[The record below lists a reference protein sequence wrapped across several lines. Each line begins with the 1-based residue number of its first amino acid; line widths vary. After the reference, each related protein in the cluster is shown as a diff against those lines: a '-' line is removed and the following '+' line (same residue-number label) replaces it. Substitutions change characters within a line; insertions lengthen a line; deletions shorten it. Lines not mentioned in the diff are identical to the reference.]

1 MNLDPAIAPT
11 PIVVSPET
19 TVLAAIAAMQPIARS
34 SRSGDRQPAWESS
47 ANCVIVVD
55 GRQVVGILTAS
66 DVVRLTVAQR
76 PLESIAIAEV
86 MTQPV
91 VTLEKTPT
99 ATVAA
104 AIARLRQ
111 YSIRHLPVV
120 NHQGELVGLVT
131 QDSIFALMETGFAPG
146 AETEA
151 ELPLAPVPFAWEM
164 ELQASQHYLSDIL
177 NNTKACICSFRL
189 YANGTS
195 EYDYYSQG
203 SELIYGYSPQAF
215 KAQAKLWAS
224 RVLPED
230 LETVVLPA
238 AQAVYAGQT
247 HIDLEFRFRHS
258 DGALRW
264 IAESVTSRW
273 DQAQRCW
280 IVTTV
285 AVDTSDRKQA
295 EIALQ
300 ASEDRFRAVFEQ
312 AAVGINQADAS
323 GRFIQANQYF
333 CDLLGYTE
341 AELLSLRYQDIIHPD
356 DLARDRPLHV
366 RQFRGELNNF
376 TAERRYRHKSGEWIW
391 TEMTLSVVRNEAG
404 QILSDLAVA
413 VDIRDRKQAEIALQA
428 SEARFRAVFEQA
440 AVGINQAD
448 TSGRYI
454 QANQYFCDLLGYT
467 QSELLTFSYQDITHP
482 EDLAR
487 AQARQFQGELGAFTT
502 ERRYRHRSGEWIWTE
517 LTRSLIRDEAGQ
529 VVSDL
534 AIVVDIRDRKR
545 AELALRQSEAKS
557 RAILSVL
564 PDLMFRL
571 GADGRYREVINSC
584 PELELFF
591 KGRDP
596 VGKRLVDFVPAD
608 IATRELSVTRQALA
622 TGALQCYEQQ
632 FETSDGRRYEEVRVV
647 KSGDDEVLY
656 MIRDISDRKQAQ
668 AQIIHNSLHDPLTG
682 LPNRTLLSDRLN
694 AAIHRAQRHPHYQ
707 YAVLFLDLDRFKGI
721 NDSLGHGVGDQLLMA
736 IAQKLRTHI
745 RAADVAARLGG
756 DEFVLLLED
765 IDGPDKAVAVA
776 ERILADCQTPLML
789 EGHEVLTGVSIGIA
803 IGAER
808 YTAAAELIRDADIA
822 MYRAKH
828 RQRGTYQFFDP
839 AMHTQVLAQ
848 HTLEVE
854 LYRAIEQNELT
865 VYYQPVMDLEQD
877 RLMGF
882 EALVRWPHPTQ
893 GLLTPDV
900 FLPCAEATGLIVS
913 LDHWVLRQTCRQLS
927 IWQQQF
933 PHCAPLCMGINLSAQ
948 NFATVSLLEDIDAVL
963 AETGISGNCLNLEI
977 TENMLIQDME
987 KAAYLLTQL
996 ADRGIGIS
1004 IDDFGMGY
1012 SSLQYLHRFP
1022 LTHLKIDRSFVQH
1035 LDSDSRDYAMVQM
1048 ILGLSQQLG
1057 LSAIAEGIET
1067 PQQLHL
1073 IRAMGCQFAQG
1084 YLFSKPLPA
1093 AEIDTYLG
1101 FSEKG

>member
-1 MNLDPAIAPT
+1 
-11 PIVVSPET
+11 
-19 TVLAAIAAMQPIARS
+19 
-34 SRSGDRQPAWESS
+34 
-47 ANCVIVVD
+47 
-55 GRQVVGILTAS
+55 
-66 DVVRLTVAQR
+66 
-76 PLESIAIAEV
+76 
-86 MTQPV
+86 
-91 VTLEKTPT
+91 
-99 ATVAA
+99 
-104 AIARLRQ
+104 
-111 YSIRHLPVV
+111 
-120 NHQGELVGLVT
+120 
-131 QDSIFALMETGFAPG
+131 
-146 AETEA
+146 
-151 ELPLAPVPFAWEM
+151 
-164 ELQASQHYLSDIL
+164 
-177 NNTKACICSFRL
+177 
-189 YANGTS
+189 
-195 EYDYYSQG
+195 
-203 SELIYGYSPQAF
+203 
-215 KAQAKLWAS
+215 
-224 RVLPED
+224 
-230 LETVVLPA
+230 
-238 AQAVYAGQT
+238 
-247 HIDLEFRFRHS
+247 
-258 DGALRW
+258 
-264 IAESVTSRW
+264 
-273 DQAQRCW
+273 
-280 IVTTV
+280 V
-285 AVDTSDRKQA
+285 AV
-295 EIALQ
+295 
-300 ASEDRFRAVFEQ
+300 
-312 AAVGINQADAS
+312 G
-323 GRFIQANQYF
+323 
-333 CDLLGYTE
+333 
-341 AELLSLRYQDIIHPD
+341 
-356 DLARDRPLHV
+356 
-366 RQFRGELNNF
+366 
-376 TAERRYRHKSGEWIW
+376 
-391 TEMTLSVVRNEAG
+391 
-404 QILSDLAVA
+404 
-413 VDIRDRKQAEIALQA
+413 IRDRKQAEIALQA

-529 VVSDL
+529 VVSAL

-608 IATRELSVTRQALA
+608 IATRKLSVTRQVLA

-632 FETSDGRRYEEVRVV
+632 FETSDGWRYEEVRVV

-893 GLLTPDV
+893 GLLTPDI

>member
-1 MNLDPAIAPT
+1 
-11 PIVVSPET
+11 
-19 TVLAAIAAMQPIARS
+19 MQPAARP
-34 SRSGDRQPAWESS
+34 SRSGNRQQSWESS
-47 ANCVIVVD
+47 ANCVIVVEA
-55 GRQVVGILTAS
+55 GQVVGILTAS
-66 DVVRLTVAQR
+66 DVVRLAAAQQ
-76 PLESIAIAEV
+76 PLGAIAIAEV
-86 MTQPV
+86 MSQPV
-91 VTLEKTPT
+91 VTMAKTPT

-104 AIARLRQ
+104 AIALLRQ
-111 YSIRHLPVV
+111 HSIRHLPIVSA
-120 NHQGELVGLVT
+120 QGGLVGLVT
-131 QDSIFALMETGFAPG
+131 QDSIFALLEMVAAAGEEPQ
-146 AETEA
+146 A

-164 ELQASQHYLSDIL
+164 ELQASQHYLTDIL

-189 YANGTS
+189 YPDYS
-195 EYDYYSQG
+195 FEYDYYSQG
-203 SELIYGYSPQAF
+203 SELIYGYAPQVI
-215 KAQAKLWAS
+215 KTQDGLWRS

-230 LETVVLPA
+230 LDAVIMPA
-238 AQAVYAGQT
+238 VQAMHGGQT
-247 HIDLEFRFRHS
+247 HVDIEFRFCHS
-258 DGALRW
+258 DGSLRW
-264 IAESVTSRW
+264 IGETCTARW

-285 AVDTSDRKQA
+285 AVDISDRKRA
-295 EIALQ
+295 EMALQ
-300 ASEDRFRAVFEQ
+300 ASEARFRAVFEQ

-333 CDLLGYTE
+333 CDLLGYTQ
-341 AELLSLRYQDIIHPD
+341 AELLT
-356 DLARDRPLHV
+356 
-366 RQFRGELNNF
+366 LN
-376 TAERRYRHKSGEWIW
+376 
-391 TEMTLSVVRNEAG
+391 
-404 QILSDLAVA
+404 
-413 VDIRDRKQAEIALQA
+413 
-428 SEARFRAVFEQA
+428 
-440 AVGINQAD
+440 
-448 TSGRYI
+448 
-454 QANQYFCDLLGYT
+454 
-467 QSELLTFSYQDITHP
+467 YQDITHP
-482 EDLAR
+482 EDLAHAR
-487 AQARQFQGELGAFTT
+487 PFQSRQFQGELSCFTI

-517 LTRSLIRDEAGQ
+517 LTLSLIRDEAGQ

-534 AIVVDIRDRKR
+534 AIVIDIRDRKR

-557 RAILSVL
+557 RAILAVM

-571 GADGRYREVINSC
+571 GADGRYREVINPC

-591 KGRDP
+591 QGRDP
-596 VGKRLVDFVPAD
+596 VGQRLLDFAPAD
-608 IATRELSVTRQALA
+608 IATRKLSVMRQVLA

-632 FETSDGRRYEEVRVV
+632 IEIPSGRRYEEVRIV

-682 LPNRTLLSDRLN
+682 LPNRTLLSDRLD

-789 EGHEVLTGVSIGIA
+789 GGHEVLIGVSIGIA
-803 IGAER
+803 IGNAR

-828 RQRGTYQFFDP
+828 RQRGTYRFFDP
-839 AMHTQVLAQ
+839 AMHTQVLTQ

-865 VYYQPVMDLEQD
+865 VYYQPIIDLEQS

-913 LDHWVLRQTCRQLS
+913 LDHWVLRQTCRQLG
-927 IWQQQF
+927 IWQRQF
-933 PHCAPLCMGINLSAQ
+933 PHHAPLGVSMNLSTQ
-948 NFATVSLLEDIDAVL
+948 NFATASLLEDIDAVL
-963 AETGISGNCLNLEI
+963 AEMGISGNSLSLEI

-1004 IDDFGMGY
+1004 IDDFGVGY
-1012 SSLQYLHRFP
+1012 SSLQYLHRFS

-1073 IRAMGCQFAQG
+1073 IKAMGCQFAQG
-1084 YLFSKPLPA
+1084 YLFSQPLPVEA
-1093 AEIDTYLG
+1093 VAGYLSNQTSG
-1101 FSEKG
+1101 QWGDLTHPPH

>member
-1 MNLDPAIAPT
+1 
-11 PIVVSPET
+11 
-19 TVLAAIAAMQPIARS
+19 MQPAARP
-34 SRSGDRQPAWESS
+34 SRSGDLQSAWESS

-55 GRQVVGILTAS
+55 GKQVVGILTAS
-66 DVVRLTVAQR
+66 DVVRLTVGQW
-76 PLESIAIAEV
+76 PLGTIAIAEV
-86 MTQPV
+86 MSQPV
-91 VTLEKTPT
+91 VTMEKTPA

-104 AIARLRQ
+104 AVALLRQ
-111 YSIRHLPVV
+111 HSIRHLPIV
-120 NHQGELVGLVT
+120 NAQGELVGLVT
-131 QDSIFALMETGFAPG
+131 QDSLFALLEMASAAGETTPALAPG
-146 AETEA
+146 
-151 ELPLAPVPFAWEM
+151 PFAWKTA
-164 ELQASQHYLSDIL
+164 LQSSQHRLSDIL

-189 YANGTS
+189 YPHGTC

-203 SELIYGYSPQAF
+203 SELIYGYSPQDF
-215 KAQAKLWAS
+215 KTQVDLWKS

-230 LETVVLPA
+230 FETVILPA
-238 AQAVYAGQT
+238 VQNVCAGQT

-258 DGALRW
+258 DGSLRW
-264 IAESVTSRW
+264 ISESVMSRW

-300 ASEDRFRAVFEQ
+300 ASEARFRAVFEQ

-323 GRFIQANQYF
+323 GR
-333 CDLLGYTE
+333 
-341 AELLSLRYQDIIHPD
+341 
-356 DLARDRPLHV
+356 
-366 RQFRGELNNF
+366 
-376 TAERRYRHKSGEWIW
+376 
-391 TEMTLSVVRNEAG
+391 
-404 QILSDLAVA
+404 
-413 VDIRDRKQAEIALQA
+413 
-428 SEARFRAVFEQA
+428 
-440 AVGINQAD
+440 
-448 TSGRYI
+448 YI

-467 QSELLTFSYQDITHP
+467 QAELLTFSYQDITHP
-482 EDLAR
+482 EDLNR
-487 AQARQFQGELGAFTT
+487 TRPFHARQFEGELGCFTT

-517 LTRSLIRDEAGQ
+517 LTLSLVRDETGQ

-534 AIVVDIRDRKR
+534 AIVIDIRDRKQ

-557 RAILSVL
+557 RAILAVM

-571 GADGRYREVINSC
+571 GADGCYREVIN
-584 PELELFF
+584 PRPDLELFF
-591 KGRDP
+591 KGREP
-596 VGKRLVDFVPAD
+596 VGRRLADFAPPDTA
-608 IATRELSVTRQALA
+608 IRKLSIMQQALT
-622 TGALQCYEQQ
+622 TGELQSYEQQ
-632 FETSDGRRYEEVRVV
+632 FATPEGWRYEEVRVV
-647 KSGDDEVLY
+647 KSGDDEVLF
-656 MIRDISDRKQAQ
+656 MIRDITDRKQAQ

-682 LPNRTLLSDRLN
+682 LPNRSLLSDRLD

-721 NDSLGHGVGDQLLMA
+721 NDSLGHGVGDQLLIA

-765 IDGPDKAVAVA
+765 IDGPDKAIAVA
-776 ERILADCQTPLML
+776 ERVLADCQTPLSI

-803 IGAER
+803 IGSAR
-808 YTAAAELIRDADIA
+808 YAAAAELIRDADIA

-839 AMHTQVLAQ
+839 AMHTHVLAQ

-854 LYRAIEQNELT
+854 LYRAIEQDELA
-865 VYYQPVMDLEQD
+865 VYYQPVIDLEQD

-882 EALVRWPHPTQ
+882 EALVRWPHPTR

-900 FLPCAEATGLIVS
+900 FLPCAEATGLIVA
-913 LDHWVLRQTCRQLS
+913 LDLWVLRQTCRQLG
-927 IWQQQF
+927 IWQRQF
-933 PHCAPLCMGINLSAQ
+933 PHYASLGAGVNLSAQ
-948 NFATVSLLEDIDAVL
+948 NFATASLLEDIDAVL
-963 AETGISGNCLNLEI
+963 AETKISGQCLNLEI
-977 TENMLIQDME
+977 TENMLVQDME
-987 KAAYLLTQL
+987 KATHLLTQL
-996 ADRGIGIS
+996 ASRGIGIS
-1004 IDDFGMGY
+1004 IDDFGMGH

-1035 LDSDSRDYAMVQM
+1035 LDRDSRDYAMVQL

-1073 IRAMGCQFAQG
+1073 IKVMGCRFAQG
-1084 YLFSKPLPA
+1084 YLFSKPLPVEA
-1093 AEIDTYLG
+1093 VAGYLSSQALG
-1101 FSEKG
+1101 LQGQLGQWAKTGSR